1 MDNRVVLQ
9 IPISQTLRKNAE
21 DAASDFGFSSLQE
34 FIRVIMTKLAEGK
47 LDFTFSERKA
57 LSAKADTRYTKMDAD
72 FRNRKNIYKV
82 SNVKSLIK
90 DLN

>member
-21 DAASDFGFSSLQE
+21 DAAFDFGFSSLQE
-34 FIRVIMTKLAEGK
+34 LIRVIMTKLAEGK
-47 LDFTFSERKA
+47 LDFTFSERET
-57 LSAKADTRYTKMDAD
+57 LSAKANARYTKLDED
-72 FRNRKNIYKV
+72 FKNKKNVYKV

-90 DLN
+90 DLT